1 MATRDHTLRARLP
14 DRLGDRLGDRLTSA
28 RRTLL
33 RRRRLLAVLCTIG
46 AVAAGLRATAPPPE
60 PTVEVLVAT
69 EDLPAGA
76 VLAADD
82 LALRALPPDGVP
94 DEALSDPAVAAGTIL
109 AAPVRAGEPITD
121 VRLVGPGL
129 ASGAPGTVA
138 VPVRLSDAA
147 QAGLLT
153 VGDAIDLLA
162 TDPESRTTEVVAS
175 GVVVLAVPT
184 PDQEAPDALTG
195 RLVVVGIAASELTDV
210 TAAAVTAFVTYAWA
224 SR

>member
-1 MATRDHTLRARLP
+1 MAIRDHSLRVRL
-14 DRLGDRLGDRLTSA
+14 RDRLTTV
-28 RRTLL
+28 RRAVL
-33 RRRRLLAVLCTIG
+33 RRRRLLAVLFTVG
-46 AVAAGLRATAPPPE
+46 AVATALRATVPPPA
-60 PTVEVLVAT
+60 PTVEVLVAAA
-69 EDLPAGA
+69 DLPAGA
-76 VLAADD
+76 VLDAED
-82 LALRALPPDGVP
+82 LTTRPLPPDSVP
-94 DEALSDPAVAAGTIL
+94 DRVLTDLADAAGAIL

-129 ASGAPGTVA
+129 AASAPGTVA

-147 QAGLLT
+147 QAGLLA

-162 TDPESRTTEVVAS
+162 TDPESRTTDIVAS

-195 RLVVVGIAASELTDV
+195 RLVVVGIPASGVAEV
-210 TAAAVTAFVTYAWA
+210 TAAAVTGFVTYAWA

>member
-1 MATRDHTLRARLP
+1 MATRDHTLLRRL
-14 DRLGDRLGDRLTSA
+14 RDRLTLA
-28 RRTLL
+28 RRAVL
-33 RRRRLLAVLCTIG
+33 RRRRLLAVLCTVG
-46 AVAAGLRATAPPPE
+46 AVAAGLRATAPPPA
-60 PTVEVLVAT
+60 PSVDVLVAAD
-69 EDLPAGA
+69 DLPAGA

-82 LALRALPPDGVP
+82 LTTRALPPDGVP
-94 DEALSDPAVAAGTIL
+94 ARALTDPADAAGTIL

-129 ASGAPGTVA
+129 TTGSPGTVA

-162 TDPESRTTEVVAS
+162 TDPESRTSEVVAS
-175 GVVVLAVPT
+175 GVVVLAVPA

-195 RLVVVGIAASELTDV
+195 RLVVVGIPASGLAEV
-210 TAAAVTAFVTYAWA
+210 TAAAVTAFVTFAWTN
-224 SR
+224 R